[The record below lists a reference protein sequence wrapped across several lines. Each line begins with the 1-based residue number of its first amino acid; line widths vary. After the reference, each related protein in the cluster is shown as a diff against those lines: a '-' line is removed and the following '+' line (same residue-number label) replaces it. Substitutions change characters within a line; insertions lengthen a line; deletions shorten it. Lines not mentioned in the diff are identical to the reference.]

1 MVHIVQAYNIFG
13 DKAKAIEVCVNRFDD
28 ETKQAFLELYD
39 KVDADFVMPK
49 RRSNRCKHLTLT
61 TSLDKMT
68 NAWSLLYDVM
78 TTKADGYSTNEDG
91 IVGGLGEDTICIPAI
106 SSDALS
112 QWADLDETTMDYTV
126 NIPDL
131 PNAPDNNNGR
141 WKYNE
146 DVILKDI
153 HEYVSG
159 TYRSH
164 YTGNEGGFKDIQT
177 IDLMEV
183 KNLASNFCQ
192 NNILK
197 YGSRYGDKDG
207 KNKKDLLKV
216 IHYAMLLLHFDDHY
230 KSTNS
235 DFPY

>member
-1 MVHIVQAYNIFG
+1 
-13 DKAKAIEVCVNRFDD
+13 
-28 ETKQAFLELYD
+28 
-39 KVDADFVMPK
+39 
-49 RRSNRCKHLTLT
+49 
-61 TSLDKMT
+61 MT

-78 TTKADGYSTNEDG
+78 ITKADGYSTNEDL
-91 IVGGLGEDTICIPAI
+91 IIGGQGEDVITLEIENNVCEK
-106 SSDALS
+106 SSMELN
-112 QWADLDETTMDYTV
+112 V

-164 YTGNEGGFKDIQT
+164 YTGDEGGFKNIQT

-192 NNILK
+192 ANILK

>member
-1 MVHIVQAYNIFG
+1 
-13 DKAKAIEVCVNRFDD
+13 
-28 ETKQAFLELYD
+28 
-39 KVDADFVMPK
+39 
-49 RRSNRCKHLTLT
+49 
-61 TSLDKMT
+61 MT

-78 TTKADGYSTNEDG
+78 TTKADGYSTTENG
-91 IVGGLGEDTICIPAI
+91 IVGGLGDDRIIF
-106 SSDALS
+106 SNHSDPTS
-112 QWADLDETTMDYTV
+112 PDNV
-126 NIPDL
+126 NKSLTFDVEVPDL
-131 PNAPDNNNGR
+131 PNTPDNNNGR

-177 IDLMEV
+177 IDLMEA

-192 NNILK
+192 ANILK

>member
-1 MVHIVQAYNIFG
+1 MKI
-13 DKAKAIEVCVNRFDD
+13 
-28 ETKQAFLELYD
+28 L
-39 KVDADFVMPK
+39 
-49 RRSNRCKHLTLT
+49 LT
-61 TSLDKMT
+61 TLNHFDKMT

-78 TTKADGYSTNEDG
+78 ITKADGYSTNEDV
-91 IVGGLGEDTICIPAI
+91 IIGGQGEDVITLEIENNVCEK
-106 SSDALS
+106 SSMELNVS
-112 QWADLDETTMDYTV
+112 V
-126 NIPDL
+126 PDL

-153 HEYVSG
+153 HDYVSG

-164 YTGNEGGFKDIQT
+164 YTGKEGGFKDIQT
-177 IDLMEV
+177 IDLMAA
-183 KNLASNFCQ
+183 KGLASGFCQ
-192 NNILK
+192 SNIIK
-197 YGSRYGDKDG
+197 YGTRYGDKDG
-207 KNKKDLLKV
+207 QNKKDLLKV

>member
-1 MVHIVQAYNIFG
+1 MRIKN
-13 DKAKAIEVCVNRFDD
+13 
-28 ETKQAFLELYD
+28 
-39 KVDADFVMPK
+39 
-49 RRSNRCKHLTLT
+49 KHLTPT
-61 TSLDKMT
+61 TSLDKMI

-78 TTKADGYSTNEDG
+78 TKADGYSTNEDRIIG
-91 IVGGLGEDTICIPAI
+91 TEDEDDINLEFHSDIEWNSI
-106 SSDALS
+106 DESSIEFS
-112 QWADLDETTMDYTV
+112 INV
-126 NIPDL
+126 PDL
-131 PNAPDNNNGR
+131 PETPDNNNGR

-164 YTGNEGGFKDIQT
+164 YTGKSSGFKDIQT
-177 IDLMEV
+177 IDLMAA
-183 KNLASNFCQ
+183 KGLASAFCQ
-192 NNILK
+192 SNIIK
-197 YGSRYGDKDG
+197 YGTRYGDKDG